1 MLDYGFEHLIGDA
14 MSDSLNKLS
23 TCTMGVIVGIHKSL
37 HDMSVD
43 VEPALKE
50 LQKDGTSVSNPV
62 IYRVPV
68 QMPGSGTSLINIP
81 LHIGDT
87 VLLVFVSR
95 SLDVWKTSNGFPS
108 TTNNFRKFDSS
119 DAIAIPGVFP
129 FPKSVNNPRVRK
141 WKHNT
146 DDLCIA
152 HNIGSAREVEI
163 RLTPFGDVVVNTDS
177 KVLVNASDVHVNATS
192 VEIDTNTL
200 TVSGDIN
207 HTGNFTH
214 VGNFVNTGSL
224 SSNTVTLDT
233 HKHILGGNP
242 PVPGT

>member
-14 MSDSLNKLS
+14 MSDSLNRLS
-23 TCTMGVIVGIHKSL
+23 TCTMGVVVGIHKSL

-43 VEPALKE
+43 VEPTLKE
-50 LQKDGTSVSNPV
+50 LQKDGTSISNPV

-87 VLLVFVSR
+87 VLLVFVNR

-119 DAIAIPGVFP
+119 DAVAIPGVFP

-152 HNIGSAREVEI
+152 HNIGSASEVEI
-163 RLTPFGDVVVNTDS
+163 RLTGDGKILFNTDS
-177 KVLVNASDVHVNATS
+177 DVEWKVNKMKIIGDVEHNGS
-192 VEIDTNTL
+192 
-200 TVSGDIN
+200 
-207 HTGNFTH
+207 FTH
-214 VGNFVNTGSL
+214 NGVFSNTGSL

-233 HKHILGGNP
+233 HKHSMGGNP